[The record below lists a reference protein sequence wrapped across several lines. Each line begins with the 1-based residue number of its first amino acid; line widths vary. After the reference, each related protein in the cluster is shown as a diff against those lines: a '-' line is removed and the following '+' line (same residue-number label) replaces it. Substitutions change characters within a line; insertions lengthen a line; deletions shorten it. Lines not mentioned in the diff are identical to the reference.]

1 MTVRGNYQHG
11 GVLACYTRSMSAS
24 LRPTTPFE
32 FIAWEDAQA
41 TKHEFDGDS
50 IRAMTGGTTA
60 HAGIQRN
67 ILIALGNRLRGRVC
81 QVFGSELKII
91 VAGAVRYPD
100 ALVVCSAPS
109 PRATVADN
117 PVVVFEI
124 LSTSSVRVDR
134 VEKLREY
141 QLTPSIQRYVMLEQ
155 DIAMATVFS
164 RQKSEWIG
172 RVRYGEDVLDM
183 PEIDISVP
191 MSEFYLDINLE
202 PTPESKSPPSEEG
215 GETSR

>member
-1 MTVRGNYQHG
+1 
-11 GVLACYTRSMSAS
+11 MSGS
-24 LRPTTPFE
+24 LRPATPFE

-41 TKHEFDGDS
+41 TKHEFDGDI
-50 IRAMTGGTTA
+50 IRAMTGGTAA

-67 ILIALGNRLRGRVC
+67 IIIALGNRLRGRTC
-81 QVFGSELKII
+81 QVYGSEFKII

-100 ALVVCSAPS
+100 AFVVCSTHS
-109 PRATVADN
+109 PRATVADD

-124 LSTSSVRVDR
+124 LSASSVRVDR

-141 QLTPSIQRYVMLEQ
+141 QLTPSIQRYVMFEQ

-164 RQKSEWIG
+164 RQGSEWVG
-172 RVRYGEDVLDM
+172 RVRYEDDVLDM

-191 MSEFYLDINLE
+191 MSEFYLDIDLATA
-202 PTPESKSPPSEEG
+202 PKSKSPPSEEG